1 MEMVDIVVL
10 GIISG
15 VKMTKATPGTA
26 ISDINGV
33 EYSTNSVLVEGD
45 AGCVKFRTHDTMEES
60 VVCSLGPQRFLYNRL
75 N

>member
-1 MEMVDIVVL
+1 MVDIVVL

-26 ISDINGV
+26 ISDIGR
-33 EYSTNSVLVEGD
+33 VEGD
-45 AGCVKFRTHDTMEES
+45 AGFVKFRTHDTMEES
-60 VVCSLGPQRFLYNRL
+60 AVCSLGPQRFLYNRL